1 MNKIDNIVV
10 DQHNMK
16 NIILNEDDVDDT
28 NDDASIDIDKDI
40 QIEGNYYNSNNNYY
54 NNIINILDIRHLVK
68 YDNMYGFIMSMFLIY
83 LSIYIYMYDASKFF
97 FSVEQDDDDDDN
109 YFDYDDDEFNNE
121 SNNNNTRS
129 RSSSSGGSNFFE
141 QLYSTVS
148 SPFSGSPLS
157 DSKKCTW
164 KTIY

>member
-1 MNKIDNIVV
+1 MLVMNKIDNIVV

-40 QIEGNYYNSNNNYY
+40 QIEGNYYNINNNYY

-83 LSIYIYMYDASKFF
+83 LSIYIYMYDASNSFF
-97 FSVEQDDDDDDN
+97 PS
-109 YFDYDDDEFNNE
+109 
-121 SNNNNTRS
+121 TR
-129 RSSSSGGSNFFE
+129 
-141 QLYSTVS
+141 
-148 SPFSGSPLS
+148 
-157 DSKKCTW
+157 
-164 KTIY
+164 